1 MGVGSELG
9 GVVGVLVVGGVRRRN
24 APKQKERGMSEVT
37 GNKYIDEFK
46 RQLDRYTDIEKIL
59 RQHNVKCSDWIG
71 LVEKLHALTRPVPHD

>member
-1 MGVGSELG
+1 
-9 GVVGVLVVGGVRRRN
+9 
-24 APKQKERGMSEVT
+24 MSEGT

-71 LVEKLHALTRPVPHD
+71 LVEKLHALTRPVTHD